1 MATLLSFFAG
11 CFFSH
16 SFFQVATVGDFAGDP
31 VSLSESLLAF
41 VVFLF
46 VGCLFFCTVIY
57 LPAPPYCIHVHMS
70 DVSVGSVGLFVCWGG
85 MFYEISPLPRLE
97 HTHRF

>member
-16 SFFQVATVGDFAGDP
+16 SIFQVATAGDSAGDP

-41 VVFLF
+41 VGFLF

-57 LPAPPYCIHVHMS
+57 FSAFTCFILLHCVHMIA
-70 DVSVGSVGLFVCWGG
+70 VSAGSVCWGG
-85 MFYEISPLPRLE
+85 MFYER
-97 HTHRF
+97 